1 MSRHHPTALLS
12 LLLTLALSGFAVAG
26 CAEPVAPPP
35 KVAALPDIGRDNAV
49 RAAAYDAQTRFGIQ
63 NLTPMFVNRTG
74 EIWVVEM
81 SGADG
86 AMVHYAIGAFD
97 GSVRERHVR
106 H

>member
-1 MSRHHPTALLS
+1 MSRHHPAARLVLVAVTLS
-12 LLLTLALSGFAVAG
+12 TLASAG

-35 KVAALPDIGRDNAV
+35 KVAPLPDIGRDNAV

-74 EIWVVEM
+74 EVWVVEM